1 MPLAKIKYLNALI
14 DNKLFFDQ
22 PVKSKQEQYE
32 KRIEMSRN
40 DDYTTGNLL
49 DNLYYQKHY
58 NINGID
64 LLR

>member
-1 MPLAKIKYLNALI
+1 
-14 DNKLFFDQ
+14 
-22 PVKSKQEQYE
+22 
-32 KRIEMSRN
+32 MSRN

-64 LLR
+64 LSR